1 MQDFGSSEYIPT
13 RSTKTAPKVAYN
25 PMQFV
30 KTGPTKL
37 AQTAQEQLKKA
48 EEVKKIRETKKDDQE
63 DWQSVRVITTH
74 LSNYNLT
81 LDCFNFKIEFGRM
94 EIESTEATGARD

>member
-1 MQDFGSSEYIPT
+1 MTDFGGSTEYIPT

-37 AQTAQEQLKKA
+37 ALTAQEQLKKA
-48 EEVKKIRETKKDDQE
+48 EEVKKVREKKRDDAE
-63 DWQSVRVITTH
+63 DWQSVTLSSFRVPPFSSN
-74 LSNYNLT
+74 LS
-81 LDCFNFKIEFGRM
+81 KHI
-94 EIESTEATGARD
+94 A